1 MGYKRIVIAGFS
13 LGGNVLLKYLGEKA
27 HLFPAEITHVPSLF
41 PFPAT
46 LLPVRQTGPPEKL
59 YLPAAVYDQTEKK
72 VRQKPSMM
80 KLAGDPEKL
89 KNFRMFDNAITA
101 PIHGFADADDYYT
114 QSSCKQFIPGIR
126 IPTLLVNA
134 QNDPFLTPACFPE
147 EEARNSRYFYM
158 ETPHD
163 GGHVGFYT
171 PGKANIY
178 WSELRALH
186 FTEETMS

>member
-1 MGYKRIVIAGFS
+1 
-13 LGGNVLLKYLGEKA
+13 
-27 HLFPAEITHVPSLF
+27 
-41 PFPAT
+41 
-46 LLPVRQTGPPEKL
+46 
-59 YLPAAVYDQTEKK
+59 
-72 VRQKPSMM
+72 MM

-178 WSELRALH
+178 WSEQRAID
-186 FTEETMS
+186 FAEGS